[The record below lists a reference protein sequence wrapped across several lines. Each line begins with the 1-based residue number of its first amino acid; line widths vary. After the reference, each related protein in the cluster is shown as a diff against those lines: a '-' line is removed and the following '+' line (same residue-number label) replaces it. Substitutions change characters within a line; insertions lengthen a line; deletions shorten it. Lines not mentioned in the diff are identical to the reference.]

1 VLTGAE
7 AVSFAAASTLNR
19 SGLVGGRSA
28 PFDADHGGIVEA
40 RIGAVIAAAAIA
52 LWRGA
57 GRACTAGLL
66 AIGFT
71 IAGFGWGLSTTAQGG
86 HWPDVAYHVTL
97 LLLLPGSFIAVLRF
111 RCGAGPG
118 RGARAG

>member
-1 VLTGAE
+1 MLTGAE

-40 RIGAVIAAAAIA
+40 RIGAVIAAAAIV

-71 IAGFGWGLSTTAQGG
+71 IAGFGWGLSTTAQGLSLI
-86 HWPDVAYHVTL
+86 HISEPTRPY
-97 LLLLPGSFIAVLRF
+97 
-111 RCGAGPG
+111 
-118 RGARAG
+118 